1 MEARIIEEISRLK
14 RHRTPACLAIVVQ
27 CRGSAPQKEGSK
39 MVVRAD
45 GSALGTIGGGCIEAE
60 VVQASLMAMRDGVP
74 RTVPF
79 ELTERQGG
87 LVCGGKVL
95 VYIEPILPEPQLV
108 ILGAGHVGRAL
119 ARLGRF
125 SGLRVIVAD
134 NRPEYASREALPEAE
149 AVVLCEFGEVFSR
162 VRADADTYIVVATR
176 GHNHDLEALKVAL
189 GTEARYVGLL
199 GSRRKKA
206 LILRALRE
214 GGYAEGDLQRVIT
227 PAGIPIGSLTP
238 EEIAVSIIAQI
249 IEIRRRSGVTSV
261 GHPSC
266 GGIFE
271 EDGEAEA
278 DPSNRRQAGGKA
290 VP

>member
-1 MEARIIEEISRLK
+1 
-14 RHRTPACLAIVVQ
+14 
-27 CRGSAPQKEGSK
+27 
-39 MVVRAD
+39 
-45 GSALGTIGGGCIEAE
+45 
-60 VVQASLMAMRDGVP
+60 MRDGVP

-119 ARLGRF
+119 SRLGKF
-125 SGLRVIVAD
+125 AGLRVIVAE
-134 NRPEYASREALPEAE
+134 NRPEYATREALPEAE
-149 AVVLCEFGEVFSR
+149 DVVLSEFGQVFSK
-162 VRADADTYIVVATR
+162 VRADADTYIVVVTR
-176 GHNHDLEALKVAL
+176 GHNHDLEALKAAL

-214 GGYAEGDLQRVIT
+214 GGYGEEDLRRVVT
-227 PAGIPIGSLTP
+227 PAGLPIGSLTP

-249 IEIRRRSGVTSV
+249 IGIRRHSGATRF

-266 GGIFE
+266 GGLFE
-271 EDGEAEA
+271 EDGEAET
-278 DPSNRRQAGGKA
+278 DPSDRRQAGGKA
-290 VP
+290 VS